1 MSSLP
6 PKPTAPQGDANSP
19 APAPAEDSSTRDAA
33 PEQAN
38 GDEGDSSDAGD
49 KTVFDDSEHFTL
61 AHPLASNWSMY
72 ADLPNSTRR
81 ATSSSWGQTME
92 KLADVDT
99 VEAFMGYVSRA
110 STITILSSWRAV
122 GVLGADLVVV

>member
-6 PKPTAPQGDANSP
+6 AKPTAPQGDAHTPALSP
-19 APAPAEDSSTRDAA
+19 AATEAPVAAASAAEASTPDAA

-61 AHPLASNWSMY
+61 AHPLASTWTMY

-99 VEAFMGYVSRA
+99 VEAFMGYVP
-110 STITILSSWRAV
+110 
-122 GVLGADLVVV
+122 